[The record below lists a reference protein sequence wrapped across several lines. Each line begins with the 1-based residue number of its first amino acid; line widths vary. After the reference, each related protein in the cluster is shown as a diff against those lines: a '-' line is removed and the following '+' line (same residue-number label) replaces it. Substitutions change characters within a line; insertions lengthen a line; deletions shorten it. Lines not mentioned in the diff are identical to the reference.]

1 MTFEKPVTFYIVI
14 INLLLALLT
23 VKFSLIGSS
32 T

>member
-1 MTFEKPVTFYIVI
+1 MTFEKPMTLYIVI

-23 VKFSLIGSS
+23 VKFSMIGLS